1 MFGKKKTPQAA
12 KAKELS
18 TESQKQNSPNH
29 NNELAMKRNNKEKVS
44 KPVETIDTLI
54 GSGSVLQGDLE
65 FTGGLRVDGH
75 IRGHVLAQD
84 SNNGTLVLSESGIV
98 EGDINVPH
106 VVVNGTVKGNI
117 SSKGHVE
124 LQANAK
130 ILGDIHY
137 KAVEMELGAE
147 LNGSLV
153 SDSGAPVY
161 ESASKKGNNNA
172 VASDTKKLEPTS

>member
-1 MFGKKKTPQAA
+1 MFGRSKKTARMRSETDDENTV
-12 KAKELS
+12 K
-18 TESQKQNSPNH
+18 
-29 NNELAMKRNNKEKVS
+29 NELTMKRNKEKVS

-75 IRGHVLAQD
+75 IRGHVSAQD
-84 SNNGTLVLSESGIV
+84 SNNGTLVLSESGII

-117 SSKGHVE
+117 SSKGHIE

-130 ILGDIHY
+130 VDGDIHY
-137 KAVEMELGAE
+137 KAVEMELGAV

-161 ESASKKGNNNA
+161 DSANPAAINQTVEKNKKLESAS
-172 VASDTKKLEPTS
+172 